1 MSVSLSLS
9 LEQFHCFWYSRYF
22 CNTRKTC
29 TSRYFWTCRTISIRC
44 MLHILFW
51 IPAPAGPKIYIS
63 VVPDLVGH
71 IKELP
76 NQHST
81 QAWCARG
88 QLVQCY
94 REVSWHRKSIRRP
107 PLTMFRYRVLHLPGG
122 CLTTG
127 SSAGWVQVSTG
138 SGSVSGVTRSV
149 MFRSRGH

>member
-63 VVPDLVGH
+63 VVPDLVGL

-76 NQHST
+76 WKTFLFFMKWYWKVIGDRIQLL
-81 QAWCARG
+81 RG
-88 QLVQCY
+88 DI
-94 REVSWHRKSIRRP
+94 E
-107 PLTMFRYRVLHLPGG
+107 
-122 CLTTG
+122 
-127 SSAGWVQVSTG
+127 AGMINDRWP
-138 SGSVSGVTRSV
+138 RSV
-149 MFRSRGH
+149 GCSGAGAWSNTISSILQNAPRLSDQSRALHNQNKAKAIPD

>member
-76 NQHST
+76 KIISNQKRHLIMLNIRVHAAVMGGWCNGQIIEPYSCSPFFMAYST
-81 QAWCARG
+81 PKLKI
-88 QLVQCY
+88 LVPI
-94 REVSWHRKSIRRP
+94 SISS
-107 PLTMFRYRVLHLPGG
+107 
-122 CLTTG
+122 
-127 SSAGWVQVSTG
+127 SSAFQ
-138 SGSVSGVTRSV
+138 RYPN
-149 MFRSRGH
+149 FPILINY